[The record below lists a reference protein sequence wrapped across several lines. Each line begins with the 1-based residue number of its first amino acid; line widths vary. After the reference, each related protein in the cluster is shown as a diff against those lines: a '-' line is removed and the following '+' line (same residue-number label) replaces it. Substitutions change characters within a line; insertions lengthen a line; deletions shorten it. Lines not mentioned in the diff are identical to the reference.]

1 MDYTPADFP
10 EVNAVAVEDLTSLTV
25 DWVKKKVQGIPTE
38 EEMLVDVENFRRI
51 LSIKLAKKGKENV
64 LKAVQILEQ
73 REDVQSSS
81 PNNIFKLD
89 D

>member
-1 MDYTPADFP
+1 M
-10 EVNAVAVEDLTSLTV
+10 
-25 DWVKKKVQGIPTE
+25 QGIPTE